1 MTSLGQSAPPGLLT
15 GFIRSYGGDLRGWAS
30 GIIIRYVI
38 ALILLLAAGAG
49 LIAAVGVGANAL
61 FHWLDTNYG
70 LTVAYEA
77 VIGGLA
83 GLGIVSAL
91 IGIALFKASLPSL
104 PRPHRHGRS
113 AAVKATMALPVPN
126 RGLTKADPATE
137 VMIGLAAACLIG
149 WLVSSRI
156 AKTK

>member
-1 MTSLGQSAPPGLLT
+1 MTSSGRSTSPGLLR
-15 GFIRSYGGDLRGWAS
+15 GFIQSYTGDLRGWAS
-30 GIIIRYVI
+30 GLVIRYVI

-49 LIAAVGVGANAL
+49 LIAAIGVGANAL

-70 LTVAYEA
+70 LAIAYEA
-77 VIGGLA
+77 IIGGLV

-91 IGIALFKASLPSL
+91 LGIALLKAAPPSL

-113 AAVKATMALPVPN
+113 VAAKATMALSVPN
-126 RGLTKADPATE
+126 RGLTKADPVTE
-137 VMIGLAAACLIG
+137 VMIGLAAACLVG